1 MGAQGDFLPR
11 KSFPILPT
19 IVPKRGG
26 GTSLPT
32 FPDPRET
39 TNTQTTTPHLAK
51 RIAVFLSSWEKA
63 GLEEGSAGTGSE
75 FLPSSGLL
83 EKQPGSHDA
92 ALFPSGRKAGGRG
105 RAEEPW
111 RATLL
116 PGAAP
121 RARVGAEPDDQA
133 ADACLLY
140 VGTRPGRFFFFLLLL
155 SSSSSKPCS
164 SRGRLVAAAP
174 RSSPCAELWLE
185 LPQPASQPAR
195 RQEAAPL
202 PEQAAAAAAATA
214 FSLSPPT
221 AGQSSRGAA
230 RRLGA
235 EAARLA
241 CPPAPCLPRP
251 PPLPPPPRPPPPPP
265 PRRRRRR
272 RCSPAPEPSP
282 SPVEETRGRR
292 LAPRSPA
299 MDLFDFFRDWDLEPQ
314 CHYEQDR
321 SALKRKEWERRNQEV
336 QQDEDLFASG
346 FNLFG
351 EPYKTSKGDALANR
365 VQNTLGNYDEM
376 KDLLTNHSNQSHLVG
391 IPKNPVP
398 QTPVDKNELNFFPEQ
413 RNRMVTSHQMGGN
426 ASTAM
431 PPPASLSSNA
441 SLLNGHQSSRKSRT
455 DWSRSNHSSGG
466 GQSNQAS
473 SQPNRTKHGSS
484 HEPPQGRYE
493 DLYPCQNEPQKTG
506 GGEEVNTPPSSS
518 HSRRHNHS
526 KSTMAEHSY
535 KETTHSKSP
544 VDLEFL
550 SHGSP
555 LPSTSLL
562 SAANNLSNQNFPPG
576 LHCKSSMTQQKP
588 TAYVRPMDGQD
599 QVPNDSPELKPSI
612 ETEGVYGNQSFGSLL
627 EGKSTGSSS
636 KNKLPKLTIPQMSE
650 VSLPNDSSCVEEIL
664 REMTHS
670 WPPPLTAIHTPGK
683 AEQNKFT
690 IPSKAQDCQHL
701 TSGYPAQKWNE
712 PTNKVATKSVP
723 QKSMLEDDLKL
734 SSDEDDNDQ
743 TAEKTKP
750 RNIPANGLP
759 LPTAHNTVLIHSSGG
774 SGSSSE
780 SESSSESDSDSETS
794 SSDSECNEESRSGT
808 PEPEPPSANKWQLDK
823 WLNKVNP
830 HNKTIINN
838 QQDSQGENSAA
849 SQSSAQVEGQNKGK
863 VNNSLSL
870 TDSKDR
876 TLRSPAREKAKP
888 RVAQKTPADV
898 KNSKQKS
905 PVHNEPVPQRTTG
918 KKQPKKVERTSSA
931 EDYNWPKPN
940 MTSSTPKEKEVQ
952 ESPEQA
958 KLRAKMAA
966 GKTAPRKEPRAT
978 AGLPLEKKKYRG
990 PSKIFPKSREF
1001 VETDSST
1008 SDSNTDHEESLQ
1020 AKSLQGGSGSDSG
1033 IKAKDSSS
1041 NILSVSSLMSNN
1053 SNTSVDQNGADLEE
1067 QLFSPLPMVQNEPL
1081 SPLKEFEELKY
1092 LWVKIDLSFLSR
1104 VPGQELDFENISG
1117 KVEAREVNLK
1127 HRRQAPDSPLPPAEK
1142 PSAKTKRKHK
1152 QSENVEIFGDN
1163 KKQRLEESS
1172 ASCLLPPCISPI
1184 PNHRIT
1190 STKESNSMK
1199 RMTKKREEKLFPP
1212 PLSPL
1217 LDETAPRHNIMDSG
1231 SFGQENSLPSSLQA
1245 NICSKHR
1252 KNENKSLVNSKGIS
1266 EEEAHSRPSNPLLES
1281 SHLDTDLW
1289 LTSPTFNNGNPELRR
1304 PKITFDDMLHNADYY
1319 MQEAKKLKHKADAL
1333 LEKFGKAVNYADAAI
1348 SFIECGNAME
1358 RDPLEAKSPYTMY
1371 SETVE
1376 LIRYAM
1382 RLKNFT
1388 GSSATEGDKKLAVLC
1403 YRCLSLL
1410 YLRMFKLKKDHA
1422 MKYSRSLME
1431 YFKNSSKVSQAPSPW
1446 GGKCS

>member
-1 MGAQGDFLPR
+1 
-11 KSFPILPT
+11 
-19 IVPKRGG
+19 
-26 GTSLPT
+26 
-32 FPDPRET
+32 
-39 TNTQTTTPHLAK
+39 
-51 RIAVFLSSWEKA
+51 
-63 GLEEGSAGTGSE
+63 
-75 FLPSSGLL
+75 
-83 EKQPGSHDA
+83 
-92 ALFPSGRKAGGRG
+92 
-105 RAEEPW
+105 
-111 RATLL
+111 
-116 PGAAP
+116 
-121 RARVGAEPDDQA
+121 
-133 ADACLLY
+133 
-140 VGTRPGRFFFFLLLL
+140 
-155 SSSSSKPCS
+155 
-164 SRGRLVAAAP
+164 
-174 RSSPCAELWLE
+174 
-185 LPQPASQPAR
+185 
-195 RQEAAPL
+195 
-202 PEQAAAAAAATA
+202 
-214 FSLSPPT
+214 
-221 AGQSSRGAA
+221 
-230 RRLGA
+230 
-235 EAARLA
+235 
-241 CPPAPCLPRP
+241 
-251 PPLPPPPRPPPPPP
+251 
-265 PRRRRRR
+265 
-272 RCSPAPEPSP
+272 
-282 SPVEETRGRR
+282 
-292 LAPRSPA
+292 
-299 MDLFDFFRDWDLEPQ
+299 MDLFDFFRDWDLDQQ

-321 SALKRKEWERRNQEV
+321 NALKRKEWERRNQEV

-398 QTPVDKNELNFFPEQ
+398 QTPVDKNEPSFFPEQ
-413 RNRMVTSHQMGGN
+413 RNRMITPHQIGGN

-431 PPPASLSSNA
+431 PPPTSLSSNS
-441 SLLNGHQSSRKSRT
+441 SLLHGHQSNRKSRT
-455 DWSRSNHSSGG
+455 DWSRSNHSSNG
-466 GQSNQAS
+466 GQPSQPS
-473 SQPNRTKHGSS
+473 SQPNRTKHSSS
-484 HEPPQGRYE
+484 HEPSQGRYE
-493 DLYPCQNEPQKTG
+493 DLYTCQNEPQKTG
-506 GGEEVNTPPSSS
+506 GGEEANTPPSSS

-526 KSTMAEHSY
+526 KSTTAEHSY

-544 VDLEFL
+544 VDLDFL

-562 SAANNLSNQNFPPG
+562 STSNNLSNQNFPPG

-599 QVPNDSPELKPSI
+599 QVPNDSPELKPPI
-612 ETEGVYGNQSFGSLL
+612 ETEGVYGNQSFGILL
-627 EGKSTGSSS
+627 EGKTTGSSS

-650 VSLPNDSSCVEEIL
+650 VSLPNDSNCVEEIL

-683 AEQNKFT
+683 AEQNKFA
-690 IPSKAQDCQHL
+690 IPSKVQDCQHL
-701 TSGYPAQKWNE
+701 TSGYNVQKWNE
-712 PTNKVATKSVP
+712 PTSKVATKSVP

-750 RNIPANGLP
+750 RNIPAKKYPEKYTGFSILNCMWHERMSGLP
-759 LPTAHNTVLIHSSGG
+759 LPTVHSTVLIHSSGG

-838 QQDSQGENSAA
+838 QHESHGENSAQ
-849 SQSSAQVEGQNKGK
+849 SQSSTQVEGQNKGK

-876 TLRSPAREKAKP
+876 ALRSPIREKAKP

-898 KNSKQKS
+898 KSSKQKS
-905 PVHNEPVPQRTTG
+905 PAHNETAPQRTTG

-931 EDYNWPKPN
+931 EDYNWPRPN
-940 MTSSTPKEKEVQ
+940 MTSSTPKDKEAQ

-958 KLRAKMAA
+958 KLRAKIAA
-966 GKTAPRKEPRAT
+966 GKTAPRKEPRTTTGPA
-978 AGLPLEKKKYRG
+978 LEKKKYRG
-990 PSKIFPKSREF
+990 PSKTLPKSREF

-1008 SDSNTDHEESLQ
+1008 SDSNTDHEETLQ
-1020 AKSLQGGSGSDSG
+1020 AKTLQGGSGSDSG

-1041 NILSVSSLMSNN
+1041 NLLSVSSLMSNH
-1053 SNTSVDQNGADLEE
+1053 SNTSVDQNGPDSEE
-1067 QLFSPLPMVQNEPL
+1067 QLFSPLPIVQNEPL

-1104 VPGQELDFENISG
+1104 VPGQDLDFETLSG
-1117 KVEAREVNLK
+1117 KVESREGSAR
-1127 HRRQAPDSPLPPAEK
+1127 HRRQAHDSPLPPAEK

-1152 QSENVEIFGDN
+1152 QSENVDTFGEN

-1190 STKESNSMK
+1190 GTKESNSIK
-1199 RMTKKREEKLFPP
+1199 KVTKKREEKLFPP

-1217 LDETAPRHNIMDSG
+1217 LDETAPRHNIIDSS
-1231 SFGQENSLPSSLQA
+1231 SFSQENSLPNPLQT
-1245 NICSKHR
+1245 NTCSKHR
-1252 KNENKSLVNSKGIS
+1252 KNENKSSAISKVIS
-1266 EEEAHSRPSNPLLES
+1266 EEDTHSRSSNTLLES
-1281 SHLDTDLW
+1281 SHLDNDLW
-1289 LTSPTFNNGNPELRR
+1289 LTAPTFTNGNPELRR

-1446 GGKCS
+1446 GGKSTETPSPMSLSPSPISNLGNTASTAGSSSVGTVSIPQRIHHMAASHVNITNNVLRSYEHWDMADKLTKENKEFFIDLDLAMGPLTQHSSMTNLVRYIRQGLHWLRTEAHL